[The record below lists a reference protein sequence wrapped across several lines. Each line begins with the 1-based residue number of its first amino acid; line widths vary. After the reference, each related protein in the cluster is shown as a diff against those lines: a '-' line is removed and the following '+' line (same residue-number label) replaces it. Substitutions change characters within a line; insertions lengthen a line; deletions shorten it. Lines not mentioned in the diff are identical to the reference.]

1 MNIIIITYRDQD
13 IELEYSKDEI
23 KWTIQ
28 RGDKKYGKGAI
39 IPSKKIE
46 DIIGTVGTIII
57 NAIETKE
64 ELDKIKIS
72 DSNLTATQ
80 LSNIPPT
87 CKPKT
92 SSLEYSSSISWSR

>member
-64 ELDKIKIS
+64 ELDKMNIS
-72 DSNLTATQ
+72 DSKLTATQ

-92 SSLEYSSSISWSR
+92 SSKRSKKSSK

>member
-57 NAIETKE
+57 NAIETSQ
-64 ELDKIKIS
+64 ELDKIGIRNEPTK
-72 DSNLTATQ
+72 
-80 LSNIPPT
+80 T

-92 SSLEYSSSISWSR
+92 SSKRSKKSSK

>member
-46 DIIGTVGTIII
+46 DIIGTVGTIIL
-57 NAIETKE
+57 NAVETSQ
-64 ELDKIKIS
+64 ELDKMGIINTPKVE
-72 DSNLTATQ
+72 TQ
-80 LSNIPPT
+80 ETKT

-92 SSLEYSSSISWSR
+92 LSKRSKTASK